1 MAMTQA
7 IAEQPKKR
15 SLASIVDEMLDV
27 IDESDGQVTARIDE
41 LGLELDAKVEAY
53 GAVIARLKAEKAA
66 ITALIEGY
74 EQKVQA
80 RENQIVGL
88 IFRLAGAMEAVGVDK
103 LKTPTTTAYFQK
115 STAVRI
121 PDEDAFAFN
130 APDRFVVTTHRPNKK
145 AIRDALD
152 AGEAVEGAEL
162 ITTRSLRLR

>member
-1 MAMTQA
+1 MTQA
-7 IAEQPKKR
+7 AMEQPKKR
-15 SLASIVDEMLDV
+15 TLSAIVDEMLDV

-41 LGLELDAKVEAY
+41 LGLELNDKVEAY
-53 GAVIARLKAEKAA
+53 GAVIARLKAEKAVFA
-66 ITALIEGY
+66 SLIESY
-74 EQKVQA
+74 EEKVQA

-88 IFRLAGAMEAVGVDK
+88 IFRLANAMEAVGVDK
-103 LKTPTTTAYFQK
+103 LKTPTCTAYFQR

-121 PDEDAFAFN
+121 PDEDAFAFS

-152 AGEAVEGAEL
+152 AGEVVEGAEL